1 MKKPALAVLLI
12 AFLALSMGAQAPQQ
26 QPQPK
31 PEDLAKN
38 LILVEKA
45 QSIPDSMKTGFDA
58 ITAKTSIAML
68 SYLAS
73 DLLEGR
79 ETGTRGYQLAAD
91 YAASLFALW
100 KVKPAGDLP
109 PRSFG
114 RRMMA
119 AAAQPAAPPEKTYLH
134 DFALQETVE
143 SSSQMAYEVRKG
155 ESVKT
160 HPFLPGADYSSMF
173 STGESLKAP
182 VV

>member
-1 MKKPALAVLLI
+1 MKKPALAVLLV
-12 AFLALSMGAQAPQQ
+12 AFLAFSLSAQAPQQ

-45 QSIPDSMKTGFDA
+45 QSAPDSMKAGFEA

-100 KVKPAGDLP
+100 KLKPAGDLP
-109 PRSFG
+109 PRAFG

-119 AAAQPAAPPEKTYLH
+119 PAPQSANPPEKTYLQ
-134 DFALQETVE
+134 DFALQETIE
-143 SSSQMAYEVRKG
+143 SSSQMA
-155 ESVKT
+155 
-160 HPFLPGADYSSMF
+160 
-173 STGESLKAP
+173 
-182 VV
+182 